1 MALFPTPQESCFY
14 LDPNAGLTDGNLW
27 KDSGPHGLHVT
38 PVNFTAPNWG
48 ISTGPSGAKMITFNG
63 TNQRGTL
70 PLRWYTNAPTTAVTV
85 AVVAR
90 YNAPAAS
97 DRIFNAT
104 NAGGTLGF
112 VLRHSVAERLHL
124 YCLDA
129 VSAVTLESIESDDA
143 PLTSRTRVSVLSARQ
158 STALRWVDRVGRA
171 ATGSA
176 NANPVAYDVAG
187 VPTVGAVGGGGAYFD
202 GDLYCLGIFSRVWSD
217 SEAKAF
223 ADYWRE
229 RT

>member
-14 LDPNAGLTDGNLW
+14 LDPNAGLDDANNWRDL
-27 KDSGPHGLHVT
+27 SPYQLNVL
-38 PVNFTAPNWG
+38 PVGYAAPAYG
-48 ISTGPSGAKMITFNG
+48 IFTGPSGAKAISFNG
-63 TNQRGTL
+63 ANQRGTL

-202 GDLYCLGIFSRVWSD
+202 GDLYFLGIWPRLFTD
-217 SEAKAF
+217 AEAKAMS
-223 ADYWRE
+223 DWLRNQV
-229 RT
+229 